1 MKKTDILDTSSL
13 FIDLARDLDSNLT
26 SETGKTLNI
35 IEFIE
40 QEVDLG
46 ISLTRNQL
54 LPLKICYGCELDQED
69 LAIIDYWRA
78 AGKTTMM
85 EDRDSAPQVMILES
99 GRRCLTEDTIIDVDM
114 SSTKSLTFKDL
125 SKKYYKELDKDLEE
139 INIDLTIRRGSEL
152 TKATKLFRYKT
163 DCLIRITTEE
173 TYIEGTPDHRMYV
186 KNKGWVALKDIQLGY
201 ELMTSNGISTKVV
214 SKIISNLDREVY
226 VYDLH
231 IPDGNWYI
239 ANNLVSHNS
248 GKSTLAALIAAYEFY
263 FMSKLENPQ
272 KHYKVATSTPIGIL
286 CLATTAEQARR
297 NIFRQI
303 LQILRN
309 SEYFRQLERKKE
321 IFLGKEEIAYESKG
335 LYIQSG
341 NSKSASQVGSTLKCF
356 ILDEASRFQDSEG
369 CSNALE
375 LWSNIGISAA
385 PFGSHAKLI
394 AISSAWYE
402 GDAIQKLYEATRN
415 DPYAVGFKL
424 VSWDL
429 NTTINKDNP
438 IVAHEYAENPDKAA
452 LEYEGIRPAAVDAF
466 LDPIQIRK
474 AMIGSS
480 SIKATSYVSV
490 ENDSVS
496 LVKLSIQKIERRSV
510 TDSILHIDPAI
521 KGDNYA
527 LALGHSEFNEDNEQ
541 IVIIDSILVWKPNNK
556 QEVSIS
562 NVGEIIRTINVHR
575 PLAKVTADHYNSAET
590 IQRLRQ
596 DGIRADIV
604 YFSNRQQL
612 MMYTRLKTL
621 LAEGKL
627 ILPKDSPWSE
637 LMYSELSHVQ
647 LINNK
652 KIDHP
657 EGYSKDIAD
666 AIASVAYEL
675 SERVL
680 IDNVKGS
687 MSNIGIYKYS
697 NVPDYSSMNSRQKA
711 LTKLYQRRQWAVNEL
726 NYLSKNK
733 ATKNNNVNLKYP
745 PYI

>member
-1 MKKTDILDTSSL
+1 MKRSEILDTSSL
-13 FIDLARDLDSNLT
+13 FVDLARDLDSSLT

-35 IEFIE
+35 VEFIQ

-46 ISLTRNQL
+46 IDLTRNQL
-54 LPLKICYGCELDQED
+54 LPLKICYGCQLDEED
-69 LAIIDYWRA
+69 LAVLDYWKA
-78 AGKTTMM
+78 AGKTTIKNNLT
-85 EDRDSAPQVMILES
+85 APPQVMIMES
-99 GRRCLTEDTIIDVDM
+99 GRRCLTGDTKVLLPYKDPYSRTPFDYV
-114 SSTKSLTFKDL
+114 TFN
-125 SKKYYKELDKDLEE
+125 ELDKRYFGHSQQKEADITLE
-139 INIDLTIRRGSEL
+139 ISRYSHTTL
-152 TKATKLFRYKT
+152 ATKIYRYLT
-163 DCLIRITTEE
+163 DELITLVTKESHI
-173 TYIEGTPDHRMYV
+173 IGTPDHRMYV
-186 KNKGWVALKDIQLGY
+186 EGKGWLAMKEICRTDKLRTLYCEPSEIF
-201 ELMTSNGISTKVV
+201 KV
-214 SKIISNLDREVY
+214 KRKKLTTPTY

-231 IPDGNWYI
+231 VPDGNWYI
-239 ANNLVSHNS
+239 ANGLWSHNS

-263 FMSKLENPQ
+263 FMSKLDNPQ
-272 KHYKVATSTPIGIL
+272 KHFKVATSTPIGIL

-309 SEYFRQLERKKE
+309 SEYFMQLEKKKE
-321 IFLGKEEIAYESKG
+321 IFLGKEEIAYEAKG

-369 CSNALE
+369 SSNALE

-385 PFGSHAKLI
+385 PFGAQAKLI

-402 GDAIQKLYEATRN
+402 GDAIQKLYQSTEH
-415 DPYAVGFKL
+415 DPFAVGFKL

-466 LDPIQIRK
+466 LDIYQIKK
-474 AMIGSS
+474 AIIGNSVL
-480 SIKATSYVSV
+480 KVQPYVST
-490 ENDSVS
+490 EKEVS
-496 LVKLSIQKIERRSV
+496 LVKLSIDSIERRNISD
-510 TDSILHIDPAI
+510 TILHIDPAI
-521 KGDNYA
+521 RADTYA
-527 LALGHSEFNEDNEQ
+527 LAFGHSEFNEDNEQ
-541 IVIIDSILVWKPNNK
+541 IVIIDGILAWQPGVK

-562 NVGEIIRTINVHR
+562 NVGAIIRAINVHR

-596 DGIRADIV
+596 DGILAEIV

-621 LAEGKL
+621 LAENKL
-627 ILPKDSPWSE
+627 ILPKDSPWSD
-637 LMYSELSHVQ
+637 LMYKELSQVQ
-647 LINNK
+647 LINNR

-657 EGYSKDIAD
+657 SDNNGSKDIAD

-680 IDNVKGS
+680 IDNVTPS
-687 MSNIGIYKYS
+687 SNIGFYQYQTNTPYAELS
-697 NVPDYSSMNSRQKA
+697 YREKA
-711 LTKLYQRRQWAVNEL
+711 LNKLKMRREWAKNEL
-726 NYLSKNK
+726 NNIK
-733 ATKNNNVNLKYP
+733 ARP
-745 PYI
+745 PQDRPLI